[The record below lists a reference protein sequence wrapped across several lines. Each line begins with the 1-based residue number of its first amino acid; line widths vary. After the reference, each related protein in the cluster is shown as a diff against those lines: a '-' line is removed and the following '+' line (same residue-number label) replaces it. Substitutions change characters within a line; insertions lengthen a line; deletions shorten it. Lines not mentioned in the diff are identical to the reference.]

1 VSDCNARRKLNLVNC
16 FARSKA
22 AEYCRTP
29 KDHRNSAV
37 HDRRLRFGV
46 RRCCAAFENLGSLH
60 ADAVQKKS
68 LRVEII
74 QTLMVRM
81 KRFLLS
87 NLFGAFAVLMAHGA
101 PSFDFAAKATNEL
114 GVDLYRQL
122 ATGVE
127 NLCISPY
134 SIDSA
139 LAMTF
144 AGADGETRTEMA
156 RVLHFPNNGDVPA
169 SFSALQHS
177 LEKMSAKTAEL
188 VKESK
193 KFGGPSEPIT
203 LNIANRLFAKK
214 GYPFR
219 DAFLSLVKQYFG
231 GGFEPLDFAADP
243 AAATQRINKW
253 VADQTR
259 DRIRDLIPPGA
270 LDKTTRLVLANALY
284 LKAPWANEFSQNA
297 TQPEPFFVRRAPVD
311 VPMMQKTDKNLGYA
325 RREGFT
331 VVSVPYAGNEL
342 QFLVLLPD
350 DINGLRGLESKLSAN
365 ILASCAKLEKR
376 DVDLHLPKFK
386 LELPTITLAKAFE
399 ALGMKSA
406 FDQPKG
412 SANFD
417 KIAPRT
423 PQDYLYISQ
432 IFHKTFI
439 AVDEKGTEAAAAT
452 AVAMLAGSALRSPPP
467 PPIEVKVDRPFVY
480 AIQHV
485 PSGVCLFL
493 GRVTDP
499 R

>member
-1 VSDCNARRKLNLVNC
+1 
-16 FARSKA
+16 
-22 AEYCRTP
+22 
-29 KDHRNSAV
+29 
-37 HDRRLRFGV
+37 
-46 RRCCAAFENLGSLH
+46 
-60 ADAVQKKS
+60 
-68 LRVEII
+68 
-74 QTLMVRM
+74 M
-81 KRFLLS
+81 KRFLILHVS
-87 NLFGAFAVLMAHGA
+87 GALLVTMARGA
-101 PSFDFAAKATNEL
+101 TSLELAAKATNEL
-114 GVDLYRQL
+114 GVELHRQL
-122 ATGVE
+122 ATGDK

-134 SIDSA
+134 SINSA

-144 AGADGETRTEMA
+144 AGADGETRTEMS
-156 RVLHFPNNGDVPA
+156 RVLHFSDGGNVPA
-169 SFSALQHS
+169 SFSALQQS
-177 LEKMSAKTAEL
+177 LQQMSEKTAEL
-188 VKESK
+188 AKESK

-203 LNIANRLFAKK
+203 LNIANRLFAKN

-259 DRIRDLIPPGA
+259 DRIRDLIPAGA

-284 LKAPWANEFSQNA
+284 LKAPWANEFSHNA
-297 TQPEPFFVRRAPVD
+297 TQSEPFFVRGAPVD
-311 VPMMQKTDKNLGYA
+311 VPMMRKTTNVGYA

-331 VVSVPYAGNEL
+331 VVSLPYAGNDL
-342 QFLVLLPD
+342 QFVVLLPD
-350 DINGLRGLESKLSAN
+350 DINGLRDLESKLSADV
-365 ILASCAKLEKR
+365 LASCAKLEKR
-376 DVDLHLPKFK
+376 DVDLRLPKFK
-386 LELPTITLAKAFE
+386 LEPPTIALKEKFE
-399 ALGMKSA
+399 ALGMKTA
-406 FDQPKG
+406 FDIPPG

-417 KIAPRT
+417 KIAPRK
-423 PQDYLYISQ
+423 PNDYLYISN

-439 AVDEKGTEAAAAT
+439 ALDEKGTEAAAAT
-452 AVAMLAGSALRSPPP
+452 AVVMMARSALMSPPP

>member
-1 VSDCNARRKLNLVNC
+1 MASVTRKC
-16 FARSKA
+16 FASQRS
-22 AEYCRTP
+22 P
-29 KDHRNSAV
+29 I
-37 HDRRLRFGV
+37 
-46 RRCCAAFENLGSLH
+46 RCF
-60 ADAVQKKS
+60 V
-68 LRVEII
+68 
-74 QTLMVRM
+74 MRM
-81 KRFLLS
+81 NRFLISHVFCAL
-87 NLFGAFAVLMAHGA
+87 LITMAHA
-101 PSFDFAAKATNEL
+101 ATNFDLAAKATNQL

-122 ATGVE
+122 ATSDE
-127 NLCISPY
+127 NLCISPC
-134 SIDSA
+134 SINSA

-144 AGADGETRTEMA
+144 AGADGETRNEMA
-156 RVLHFPNNGDVPA
+156 HVLHFPNDRDVPG

-177 LEKMSAKTAEL
+177 LEQTSAKTAEL

-203 LNIANRLFAKK
+203 LNIANRLFAQK
-214 GYPFR
+214 GYHFR
-219 DAFLSLVKQYFG
+219 EAYLSLVKQNFG
-231 GGFEPLDFAADP
+231 GAFEPLDFVADP

-259 DRIRDLIPPGA
+259 DRIRDLIPGGA

-284 LKAPWANEFSQNA
+284 LKAPWASEFSQNA
-297 TQPEPFFVRRAPVD
+297 TQSESFFVRGAPVD
-311 VPMMQKTDKNLGYA
+311 VPMMRKTDKNFGYG

-331 VVSVPYAGNEL
+331 VVSLPYAGNDL
-342 QFLVLLPD
+342 QFVVLLPD
-350 DINGLRGLESKLSAN
+350 DINGLRELQSKMSGDV
-365 ILASCAKLEKR
+365 LASCAKLQKR
-376 DVDLHLPKFK
+376 DVDLYLPKFK
-386 LELPTITLAKAFE
+386 LAPPTIILAKQFE
-399 ALGMKSA
+399 ALGMKTA

-423 PQDYLYISQ
+423 PDDYLYISQ

-452 AVAMLAGSALRSPPP
+452 AVAMMTLSAPESPPP
-467 PPIEVKVDRPFVY
+467 PPIEVKIDRPFIY

>member
-1 VSDCNARRKLNLVNC
+1 M
-16 FARSKA
+16 
-22 AEYCRTP
+22 
-29 KDHRNSAV
+29 
-37 HDRRLRFGV
+37 
-46 RRCCAAFENLGSLH
+46 
-60 ADAVQKKS
+60 Q
-68 LRVEII
+68 
-74 QTLMVRM
+74 
-81 KRFLLS
+81 RFLIS
-87 NLFGAFAVLMAHGA
+87 YFFGALLVTITQGA
-101 PSFDFAAKATNEL
+101 TNFELASKATNEL
-114 GVDLYRQL
+114 GVDLHRQL
-122 ATGVE
+122 ATDAE

-134 SIDSA
+134 SINSA

-144 AGADGETRTEMA
+144 LGADGGTRSEMA
-156 RVLHFPNNGDVPA
+156 RVLHFPNGGDVPA

-177 LEKMSAKTAEL
+177 LEQMSAKTADL

-203 LNIANRLFAKK
+203 LNIANRLFAQKT
-214 GYPFR
+214 YHFR
-219 DAFLSLVKQYFG
+219 EAFLSLVKQNFG
-231 GGFEPLDFAADP
+231 GAFEPLDFVADP

-259 DRIRDLIPPGA
+259 DRIRDLIPGGA

-297 TQPEPFFVRRAPVD
+297 TQSEPFFIGSAPVN
-311 VPMMQKTDKNLGYA
+311 VPMMRKTANFGYA

-331 VVSVPYAGNEL
+331 VVTIPYAGNDL
-342 QFLVLLPD
+342 QFVVLLPD
-350 DINGLRGLESKLSAN
+350 DINGLHELESKLNADV
-365 ILASCAKLEKR
+365 LAGCAKLEKR
-376 DVDLHLPKFK
+376 EVDLHLPKFK
-386 LELPTITLAKAFE
+386 LELPTITLAKQFE
-399 ALGMKSA
+399 ALGMKTA
-406 FDQPKG
+406 FNQPKG

-423 PQDYLYISQ
+423 PDDYLHISQ

-452 AVAMLAGSALRSPPP
+452 AVAMMAATGLAAPKPPP
-467 PPIEVKVDRPFVY
+467 VEVKVDRPFVY

>member
-1 VSDCNARRKLNLVNC
+1 
-16 FARSKA
+16 
-22 AEYCRTP
+22 
-29 KDHRNSAV
+29 
-37 HDRRLRFGV
+37 
-46 RRCCAAFENLGSLH
+46 
-60 ADAVQKKS
+60 
-68 LRVEII
+68 
-74 QTLMVRM
+74 M
-81 KRFLLS
+81 KRFFLS
-87 NLFGAFAVLMAHGA
+87 NLFGAFTVMMTHGA
-101 PSFDFAAKATNEL
+101 PSFDFAAKATNEI

-122 ATGVE
+122 ATGEE

-144 AGADGETRTEMA
+144 AGADGQTRTEMA
-156 RVLHFPNNGDVPA
+156 RVLHFANDGEVPA
-169 SFSALQHS
+169 SFSALQQS
-177 LEKMSAKTAEL
+177 LEQMSAKTAEL
-188 VKESK
+188 VKQSK

-203 LNIANRLFAKK
+203 LNIANRLFAQK
-214 GYPFR
+214 GYHFR
-219 DAFLSLVKQYFG
+219 EAFLALVKQNFG
-231 GGFEPLDFAADP
+231 GAFEPLDFVADP

-259 DRIRDLIPPGA
+259 DRIRDLIPEGA
-270 LDKTTRLVLANALY
+270 LDNTTRLVLANALY

-297 TQPEPFFVRRAPVD
+297 TQPEPFFVRGALVD
-311 VPMMQKTDKNLGYA
+311 VPMMRKTDKNFGYT

-331 VVSVPYAGNEL
+331 VVSVPYAGDEL

-350 DINGLRGLESKLSAN
+350 EIDGLHGLESKLSGDM
-365 ILASCAKLEKR
+365 LAGFAKLQKR

-386 LELPTITLAKAFE
+386 LEPPTITLAKQFE
-399 ALGMKSA
+399 TLGMKTA

-423 PQDYLYISQ
+423 PSDYLYISQ

-485 PSGVCLFL
+485 PSGVCLFI

>member
-1 VSDCNARRKLNLVNC
+1 
-16 FARSKA
+16 
-22 AEYCRTP
+22 
-29 KDHRNSAV
+29 
-37 HDRRLRFGV
+37 
-46 RRCCAAFENLGSLH
+46 
-60 ADAVQKKS
+60 
-68 LRVEII
+68 
-74 QTLMVRM
+74 MVRM
-81 KRFLLS
+81 KRFLIS
-87 NLFGAFAVLMAHGA
+87 PVFGALLITMAQGA
-101 PSFDFAAKATNEL
+101 TSFELAAKATNEL
-114 GVDLYRQL
+114 GVDLHQQL
-122 ATGVE
+122 ATGNE

-144 AGADGETRTEMA
+144 AGADGETRSEMA
-156 RVLHFPNNGDVPA
+156 RVLHFPNGGDVPG
-169 SFSALQHS
+169 SFSALQQS
-177 LEKMSAKTAEL
+177 LEQLSAKTTEL
-188 VKESK
+188 GKESK

-203 LNIANRLFAKK
+203 LNIANRLFAQQ
-214 GYPFR
+214 GYHFR
-219 DAFLSLVKQYFG
+219 EAFLSLVKQNFG
-231 GGFEPLDFAADP
+231 GAFEPLDFVADP

-259 DRIRDLIPPGA
+259 DRIRNLISGGA

-284 LKAPWANEFSQNA
+284 LRAPWASEFSQNA
-297 TQPEPFFVRRAPVD
+297 TQPQPFFVRGDGPVD
-311 VPMMQKTDKNLGYA
+311 VPMMRKTDKNFGYA

-331 VVSVPYAGNEL
+331 VVGLPYAGNEL

-350 DINGLRGLESKLSAN
+350 DINGLRGLESKLSGDV
-365 ILASCAKLEKR
+365 LSSCAKLQKR
-376 DVDLHLPKFK
+376 EEIDLHLPKFK
-386 LELPTITLAKAFE
+386 LEPPTITLAKQFE
-399 ALGMKSA
+399 ALGMKTA

-412 SANFD
+412 SANFG

-423 PQDYLYISQ
+423 PDDYLYISQ

-452 AVAMLAGSALRSPPP
+452 AVAMLAGTALRSPPP

-485 PSGVCLFL
+485 PSGVCLFI

>member
-1 VSDCNARRKLNLVNC
+1 
-16 FARSKA
+16 
-22 AEYCRTP
+22 
-29 KDHRNSAV
+29 
-37 HDRRLRFGV
+37 
-46 RRCCAAFENLGSLH
+46 
-60 ADAVQKKS
+60 
-68 LRVEII
+68 
-74 QTLMVRM
+74 M
-81 KRFLLS
+81 KRFLILHVS
-87 NLFGAFAVLMAHGA
+87 GALLVTMARGA
-101 PSFDFAAKATNEL
+101 TSSELAAKATNEL
-114 GVDLYRQL
+114 GVELHRQL
-122 ATGVE
+122 ATGDE

-134 SIDSA
+134 SIQSA
-139 LAMTF
+139 LAMTY

-156 RVLHFPNNGDVPA
+156 RVLHFPNGGDVPA
-169 SFSALQHS
+169 SFSALQQS
-177 LEKMSAKTAEL
+177 LQQMSEKTVEL

-259 DRIRDLIPPGA
+259 DRIRDLIPGGA

-297 TQPEPFFVRRAPVD
+297 TQSEPFFVRGAPVD
-311 VPMMQKTDKNLGYA
+311 FPMMRKTDKNFGYA
-325 RREGFT
+325 IREGLT
-331 VVSVPYAGNEL
+331 VVSVPYAGNDL
-342 QFLVLLPD
+342 QFVVLLPD
-350 DINGLRGLESKLSAN
+350 DINGLRDLESKLSADV
-365 ILASCAKLEKR
+365 LAGCAKLEKR

-386 LELPTITLAKAFE
+386 LEPPTVALKEKFE
-399 ALGMKSA
+399 ALGMKTA
-406 FDQPKG
+406 FDVPPG

-417 KIAPRT
+417 KIAPRK
-423 PQDYLYISQ
+423 PNDYLYISN

-439 AVDEKGTEAAAAT
+439 ALDEKGTEAAAAT
-452 AVAMLAGSALRSPPP
+452 AVVMMARSALMSSPP